1 MGQMKEVNDVREYD
15 VEVSKKT
22 ATAKKK
28 EAGLQLPS
36 ALKEGYVVG
45 VTCTAPR
52 AGAQGLVTPG
62 LESLPKAFQKTGERD
77 SSAQSVDHRCEAQE
91 DTETK
96 AHCALCSVSQAAPE
110 EWTYQRQ
117 AVIRDAAA
125 AAWLDLGTDPGPC
138 AQTQRTNG
146 TRRKKFT
153 PDTPAP
159 PPGAGGD
166 ATDRIR
172 PLPRFAWDLVLF
184 L

>member
-1 MGQMKEVNDVREYD
+1 MC
-15 VEVSKKT
+15 ST
-22 ATAKKK
+22 AGWGTG
-28 EAGLQLPS
+28 AGD
-36 ALKEGYVVG
+36 
-45 VTCTAPR
+45 PR
-52 AGAQGLVTPG
+52 A

-77 SSAQSVDHRCEAQE
+77 SSAQSVEHRCESQE

-117 AVIRDAAA
+117 AVIRDARP
-125 AAWLDLGTDPGPC
+125 DLGTDPGPC

-159 PPGAGGD
+159 PPGTGGD

-172 PLPRFAWDLVLF
+172 PLLGFTWDLVLF